1 MSGSHRPRAAFY
13 CVADSRYFL
22 GAVAMINSLRLQG
35 HDAPVFL
42 LDCGL
47 SGAQREVLAPY
58 VTIATAPDSAP
69 PWLMK
74 TIIPLTHPARV
85 MVLVD
90 TDMVVTR
97 PLTPLIDEALRGRV
111 VVFEDRQDRFFSEWG
126 ELLELG
132 TARRRPYVSSGLT
145 FLGGSVG
152 AEVLRLMDE
161 RQSRVDFDLT
171 FWRANVREYPFLYAD
186 QDVLNAILCTR
197 ADREHI
203 LALDQRLAATPP
215 YRGLR
220 VVDEAGLRCTYRD
233 GTEPYVVHQYV
244 RKPWLE
250 RTYHGIYSR
259 LLARLLLGSD
269 VAVRVPESVVPLR
282 MRDGFLARAER
293 ARVNA
298 KDFLRWHLGDL
309 LPRPI
314 GARVEALRR
323 RRAAGGP

>member
-1 MSGSHRPRAAFY
+1 MTADRPVAFY
-13 CVADSRYFL
+13 CVCDERYFL
-22 GAVAMINSLRLQG
+22 GAVGMINSLRLQG

-47 SGAQREVLAPY
+47 TAAQREVLAPH
-58 VTIATAPDSAP
+58 VTIVPAPDYAP

-74 TIIPLTHPARV
+74 TIIPLAHPARV

-97 PLTPLIDEALRGRV
+97 PLTTLIDQAYRGRV
-111 VVFEDRQDRFFSEWG
+111 VVFEDRQDRFFAEWG

-145 FLGGSVG
+145 LLGGSIG
-152 AEVLRLMDE
+152 TEVLRLMDE
-161 RQSRVDFDLT
+161 RQARVDFDLT

-197 ADREHI
+197 ADGEHVI
-203 LALDQRLAATPP
+203 ALDQRLAATPP

-220 VVDEAGLRCTYRD
+220 VVDEAGLRCAYED

-250 RTYHGIYSR
+250 RTYHGVYSR
-259 LLARLLLGSD
+259 LLARLLLGTD
-269 VAVRVPESVVPLR
+269 VAVRVPQSEVPLR

-314 GARVEALRR
+314 GARVEAFRR
-323 RRAAGGP
+323 RRAAGGA